1 MFPLGKLRRSDP
13 EGCGLALLCSHRK
26 SGKIYGLQGPCSVH
40 GVVPPRRAR
49 GWGSRELVGGGG
61 GQGCMAG
68 SPPPELGGIELSL
81 LEMKLSKEASQRGNQ
96 ELITLL
102 TKLGTM
108 NVRSPLVGKQKDRC
122 GFPGP

>member
-1 MFPLGKLRRSDP
+1 
-13 EGCGLALLCSHRK
+13 
-26 SGKIYGLQGPCSVH
+26 
-40 GVVPPRRAR
+40 
-49 GWGSRELVGGGG
+49 
-61 GQGCMAG
+61 MAG